1 MEQLL
6 QIGVFAGKAVIIVAA
21 IGIILVLF
29 FSLLMKAKHVPQ
41 LEIENVNDRWKHY
54 SNLLKEMAWTPKK
67 WKEDAKAE
75 KKKLK
80 KEKKESAKKNI
91 YLLEFEGDIKASEVE
106 QLRDEVSTV
115 LSVANPATDEVVLK
129 LESPGGQVHG
139 YGLAAS
145 QLLRIKDG
153 GLKLT
158 VCVDKVAASGG
169 YLMACVADQIFAAPF
184 AIVGSIGV
192 VAQVPNFNR
201 FLRKHDVDFE
211 EFTAGEYKRTVT
223 LLGEITPK
231 GRTKFLEQIQ
241 DTHDLFK
248 QFVKS
253 ARPQLNLDEVATG
266 EYWFGTRA
274 LELKLIDGIKT
285 SDAYLFERR
294 ESHQVLRVEVHVKKK
309 IGEKLA
315 SAFALSAE
323 KIWRK
328 VQDEQNKNA
337 LL

>member
-6 QIGVFAGKAVIIVAA
+6 QIGVFAGKALIIVVALSV
-21 IGIILVLF
+21 ILVLF
-29 FSLLMKAKHVPQ
+29 FSLLMKAKQVPQ
-41 LEIENVNDRWKHY
+41 LEVENLNDRWKTY
-54 SNLLKEMAWTPKK
+54 GNLLKEMAWAPKK
-67 WKEDAKAE
+67 WKEDAKLE
-75 KKKLK
+75 KKKAK
-80 KEKKESAKKNI
+80 KEKKETEKKNI
-91 YLLEFEGDIKASEVE
+91 YLLEFEGDIKASAVE
-106 QLRDEVSTV
+106 QLRDEVTTV
-115 LSVANPATDEVVLK
+115 LAVANREVDEVVVK
-129 LESPGGQVHG
+129 LESPGGQVHA

-145 QLLRIKDG
+145 QLVRIKDA

-184 AIVGSIGV
+184 AILGSIGV
-192 VAQVPNFNR
+192 VAQVPNLNR

-231 GRTKFLEQIQ
+231 GRSKFLEQIQ

-253 ARPQLNLDEVATG
+253 ARPQLNLEEVATG
-266 EYWFGTRA
+266 EYWFGLRA
-274 LELKLIDGIKT
+274 LDLKLIDGIKT
-285 SDAYLFERR
+285 SDTYLFERR
-294 ESHQVLRVEVHVKKK
+294 EDFQVLRVEVHVKKK

-315 SAFALSAE
+315 SAFAMGAE
-323 KIWRK
+323 KVWQK
-328 VQDEQNKNA
+328 VQDEQNKNT